1 MAKLILVKHAS
12 PQIVPRVVSHRWVLA
27 EEGCRRCDW
36 LTDELTAQG
45 VTRLYSS
52 LEPKAL
58 ETAALVAVK
67 IGLVV
72 EPCRDL
78 HENDR
83 TGMGFVEPDV
93 LQRRLRE
100 FFAQPD
106 RTVIGNETANG
117 ALRRFAQ
124 SIRNIA
130 SKAHGNASAIV
141 THGTV
146 LSLFVAHHNPIVP
159 YDLWSSLGLPSYLV
173 LDTTSF
179 AFDGKIHNYPDRAPT
194 C

>member
-1 MAKLILVKHAS
+1 MAKLILVKHAP
-12 PQIVPRVVSHRWVLA
+12 PQIVPQVVSHRWVLA

-36 LTDELTAQG
+36 LADELRAQG

-58 ETAALVAVK
+58 ETAALVAVQ
-67 IGLVV
+67 IGLAV

-83 TGMGFVEPDV
+83 TGLDFIGSDE
-93 LQRRLRE
+93 LRRRLRE
-100 FFAQPD
+100 FFTQSD
-106 RTVIGNETANG
+106 RIVIGNETANG
-117 ALRRFAQ
+117 ALGRFAQ

-130 SKAHGNASAIV
+130 AKADGKASAIV
-141 THGTV
+141 AHGTV
-146 LSLFVAHHNPIVP
+146 LSLFVAHHNTIPP
-159 YDLWSSLGLPSYLV
+159 YDLWSSLGLPSYVV

-179 AFDGKIHNYPDRAPT
+179 AFDGEIHNYPDRPPA

>member
-1 MAKLILVKHAS
+1 MAKLILVKHA
-12 PQIVPRVVSHRWVLA
+12 PPPRIVPRVVSHRWVLA
-27 EEGCRRCDW
+27 EEECRRCDW

-67 IGLVV
+67 IGLAV
-72 EPCRDL
+72 EPGRDL

-83 TGMGFVEPDV
+83 TGMGFVGPDV

-117 ALRRFAQ
+117 AL
-124 SIRNIA
+124 
-130 SKAHGNASAIV
+130 
-141 THGTV
+141 
-146 LSLFVAHHNPIVP
+146 
-159 YDLWSSLGLPSYLV
+159 
-173 LDTTSF
+173 
-179 AFDGKIHNYPDRAPT
+179 
-194 C
+194 

>member
-1 MAKLILVKHAS
+1 M
-12 PQIVPRVVSHRWVLA
+12 LA

-36 LTDELTAQG
+36 LTDELTARG

-67 IGLVV
+67 IGLAV
-72 EPCRDL
+72 EPCQDL

-83 TGMGFVEPDV
+83 TGMGFVGPDV

-146 LSLFVAHHNPIVP
+146 LSLFVAHHNPIAP

>member
-1 MAKLILVKHAS
+1 M
-12 PQIVPRVVSHRWVLA
+12 
-27 EEGCRRCDW
+27 
-36 LTDELTAQG
+36 
-45 VTRLYSS
+45 
-52 LEPKAL
+52 
-58 ETAALVAVK
+58 
-67 IGLVV
+67 
-72 EPCRDL
+72 
-78 HENDR
+78 
-83 TGMGFVEPDV
+83 
-93 LQRRLRE
+93 
-100 FFAQPD
+100 
-106 RTVIGNETANG
+106 IGNETANG
-117 ALRRFAQ
+117 ARRRFAQ

-146 LSLFVAHHNPIVP
+146 VSLFVAHHNPIAP

>member
-1 MAKLILVKHAS
+1 MGKLILVKHAP

-27 EEGCRRCDW
+27 EEECRRCDW

-58 ETAALVAVK
+58 ETAALVAVQ
-67 IGLVV
+67 IGLAV

-83 TGMGFVEPDV
+83 TGLDFVGPDE
-93 LQRRLRE
+93 LRRRLRE

-106 RTVIGNETANG
+106 RTMIGNETAND

-130 SKAHGNASAIV
+130 SKAHSKALAIV

-146 LSLFVAHHNPIVP
+146 LSLFVAHHNTIAA

-179 AFDGKIHNYPDRAPT
+179 AFDGEIHNYPDRAPS